1 VFLTN
6 FPAEI
11 AACATSLAWFSSD
24 WMFAFLSVST
34 ASTTGS
40 SAW

>member
-1 VFLTN
+1 VLLTY

-11 AACATSLAWFSSD
+11 ADCATPFAWFSSD
-24 WMFAFLSVST
+24 STFAFLSVST